1 MKSRK
6 IFSIKFVTT
15 TRARRE
21 NRAGEKKIMT
31 KYEMAMEIAD
41 LSGYGRHEREHLIR
55 HQMARPI
62 SAVRESLARQRAI
75 ACVTQREIIR
85 HCQPL
90 ALGK

>member
-1 MKSRK
+1 MD
-6 IFSIKFVTT
+6 
-15 TRARRE
+15 
-21 NRAGEKKIMT
+21 MT
-31 KYEMAMEIAD
+31 KHEMALEIAT

-55 HQMARPI
+55 HQMKRPI

-75 ACVTQREIIR
+75 AGVTRREIIR